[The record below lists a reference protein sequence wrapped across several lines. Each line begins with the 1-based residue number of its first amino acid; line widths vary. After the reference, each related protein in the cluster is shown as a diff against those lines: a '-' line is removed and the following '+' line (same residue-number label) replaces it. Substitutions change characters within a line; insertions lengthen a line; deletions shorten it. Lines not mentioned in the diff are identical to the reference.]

1 MINFSKQIIEWYD
14 SNKRDL
20 PWRKSR
26 DPYRIWVSEIILQQ
40 TRVDQG
46 HDYYIRFLE
55 RFPDVI
61 SLANATEEEVL
72 SVWKGLG
79 YYSRARNMHL
89 TAKQVA
95 ALFEGNFPS
104 DHATLLSLKGIGIY
118 TAAAISS
125 ICGNEPYPV
134 VDGNV
139 VRVFSRLFGF
149 QEPAG
154 SSQSQ
159 KLVYAKA
166 HELIPHDN
174 PGDFNQAVMEFGA
187 TFCKPA
193 NPYCSE
199 CIFKQQCFAYNNN
212 LVDKLPF
219 KKKELI
225 RRNRY
230 FNYLCISIPGKGV
243 ILYKRSGKDIW
254 QNLWELPLHESTTL
268 LSIEEITKTDLWR
281 NISGYGPATIH
292 ESFDIKHILTHQVIH
307 ARFFVVNEHPVTL
320 VFSDNME
327 WIVDKPLESGLPVS
341 RLTEI
346 FLQKRI
352 SPDKT
357 ASRI

>member
-1 MINFSKQIIEWYD
+1 MINFSRQITDWYHL
-14 SNKRDL
+14 NKRDL

-55 RFPDVI
+55 RFPNVT

-79 YYSRARNMHL
+79 YYSRARNMHI
-89 TAKQVA
+89 TSKQVVTQ
-95 ALFEGNFPS
+95 FEGNFPS
-104 DHATLLSLKGIGIY
+104 DHSTLLSLKGIGRY

-125 ICGNEPYPV
+125 ICGNEPNPV

-149 QEPAG
+149 QEPTG

-159 KLVYAKA
+159 KLVYAIA
-166 HELIPHDN
+166 NELIPHNN

-193 NPYCSE
+193 NPFCTE
-199 CIFKQQCFAYNNN
+199 CIFKQQCFAFNHN
-212 LVDKLPF
+212 LVDKLPL

-225 RRNRY
+225 RRYRY
-230 FNYLCISIPGKGV
+230 FNYLFIQIPDKGV
-243 ILYKRSGKDIW
+243 VLYKRSGKDIW
-254 QNLWELPLHESTTL
+254 QNLWELPLYESATL
-268 LSIEEITKTDLWR
+268 LTNEEITKTDLWR
-281 NISGYGPATIH
+281 DISGIGAATIS
-292 ESFDIKHILTHQVIH
+292 ETIDIRHILTHQIIY
-307 ARFFVVNEHPVTL
+307 ARFFVINFKPAAL
-320 VFSDNME
+320 KFPDNNE
-327 WIVDKPLESGLPVS
+327 WIVDIPSESGLPVS

-346 FLQKRI
+346 FLQKA
-352 SPDKT
+352 DLM
-357 ASRI
+357 

>member
-1 MINFSKQIIEWYD
+1 MINFSKQITEWYHL
-14 SNKRDL
+14 NKRDL
-20 PWRKSR
+20 PWRKIR

-46 HDYYIRFLE
+46 LDYYIRFLE
-55 RFPDVI
+55 RFPDVT
-61 SLANATEEEVL
+61 SLANATEEQVL

-79 YYSRARNMHL
+79 YYNRARNMHT
-89 TAKQVA
+89 TAKYVVA
-95 ALFEGNFPS
+95 NFESIFPGE
-104 DHATLLSLKGIGIY
+104 HKILLSLKGIGNY

-125 ICGNEPYPV
+125 ICGDEPNPV

-139 VRVFSRLFGF
+139 VRVLSRFFGF
-149 QEPAG
+149 HEPVG
-154 SSQSQ
+154 SSKSQ

-166 HELIPHDN
+166 SELISHDN

-193 NPYCSE
+193 NPLCYE

-212 LVDKLPF
+212 MVEKLPV

-230 FNYLCISIPGKGV
+230 FNYLRIPISGKGV
-243 ILYKRSGKDIW
+243 VLYKRSGKDIW
-254 QNLWELPLHESTTL
+254 QNLWELPLHESSKP
-268 LSIEEITKTDLWR
+268 LSIEEVAKTELWR
-281 NISGYGPATIH
+281 DIFGNGKFLISEFT
-292 ESFDIKHILTHQVIH
+292 DIKHILTHQLIH
-307 ARFFVVNEHPVTL
+307 ARFFTVKEYPIAL
-320 VFSDNME
+320 AFSGNKE

-346 FLQKRI
+346 FLQKTDI
-352 SPDKT
+352 IK
-357 ASRI
+357 